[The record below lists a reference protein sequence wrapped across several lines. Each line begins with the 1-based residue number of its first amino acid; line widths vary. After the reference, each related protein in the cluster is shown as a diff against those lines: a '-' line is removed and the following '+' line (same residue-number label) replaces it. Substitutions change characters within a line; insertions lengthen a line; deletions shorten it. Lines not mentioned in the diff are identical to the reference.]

1 MQTGHHPGRYS
12 SWSLAIVVHDMKS
25 YKTAKKFDRNDDERK
40 SNVKNKKN
48 EREGVN
54 TQMVVSKLAV
64 LKVSQVFVV
73 DFL

>member
-1 MQTGHHPGRYS
+1 
-12 SWSLAIVVHDMKS
+12 MKS

-73 DFL
+73 DFLWKGWNDFCRGIDGR